1 MILSAAHD
9 PMGRAI
15 KDYFETGRAQQLI
28 VHSTMFDDD
37 EMPVEHLFRTER
49 QMNAMEQR
57 ALQLAKGRILDVGS
71 GSGCHSLALQ
81 VHGKQVVSIDVSPN
95 SIDVQQRRGVK
106 DARLADFFIDDYGTG
121 YDTVLLLM
129 NGAGI
134 CGRIANLPKLFAQLD
149 KILAPGGCVL
159 TDSSD
164 LSYIYE
170 DDEGF
175 IDLTGVEGYYGE
187 VDFQMQ
193 YGDVLGNRFDWV
205 YIDFD
210 TLFLHA
216 SACGYNAEQVCEG
229 ENGAYLAR
237 ITRKAAE

>member
-1 MILSAAHD
+1 MILSTTRD

-15 KDYFETGRAQQLI
+15 KDYFETGQAKKLVI
-28 VHSTMFDDD
+28 HSTMFDDD
-37 EMPVEHLFRTER
+37 EMPVPHLFRTEK
-49 QMNAMEQR
+49 QMNEMEQR
-57 ALQLAKGRILDVGS
+57 ALALAKGKILDVGS

-81 VHGKQVVSIDVSPN
+81 AHGKQVTSIDVSPN
-95 SIDVQQRRGVK
+95 SIDVQLQRGVK
-106 DARLADFFIDDYGTG
+106 DARLADFFADNYGID
-121 YDTVLLLM
+121 YDTVLMLM

-134 CGRIANLPKLFAQLD
+134 CGRIANLPKLFALFD

-170 DDEGF
+170 DEEGF

-187 VDFQMQ
+187 VDFQLQ

-205 YIDFD
+205 YIDID
-210 TLFLHA
+210 TLSAHA
-216 SACGYNAEQVCEG
+216 SASGYAVESVCEG

-237 ITRKAAE
+237 ITKK